1 MDTIAVGRAEG
12 VVLHNPTPDK
22 SAWAWREGLW
32 CDCTLGSS
40 ITVLVGWDGLIVR
53 ALNAAD
59 EQPSGH
65 WRAES

>member
-1 MDTIAVGRAEG
+1 MDIIAVGRFEG

-32 CDCTLGSS
+32 CDCTLSPRIS
-40 ITVLVGWDGLIVR
+40 VLIDWDGLIVR
-53 ALNAAD
+53 ALNDAD
-59 EQPSGH
+59 NEPSGH